1 MPSLAGR
8 GREGWAFAGTAGAIV
23 AAVVDAVRHPLPG
36 RPPRDRPGL
45 QPDTTNASSTPY
57 TLRIMTWV
65 AAVFTPVVLIYQGWT
80 YWVFRRRLGRSD
92 MIGDAGLRIGPAA
105 SGTATGSSG
114 SHAPTS
120 TPSNL

>member
-1 MPSLAGR
+1 
-8 GREGWAFAGTAGAIV
+8 
-23 AAVVDAVRHPLPG
+23 
-36 RPPRDRPGL
+36 
-45 QPDTTNASSTPY
+45 
-57 TLRIMTWV
+57 MTWV
-65 AAVFTPVVLIYQGWT
+65 AAVLTPVVLTYQAWT
-80 YWVFRRRLGRSD
+80 FWVFRRRLGRSD